1 MRHLVPWSFGSVP
14 VRASRP
20 TKLVPRVGGL
30 VGSMKARVRG
40 RDKEKPPR
48 RNPGG
53 QKEPY
58 RWASAFDRVAVL
70 PVLGLGGRDCQP
82 HLLAQDAGHKA
93 TDRMRLPAG
102 SFHEFL
108 PGGTA

>member
-1 MRHLVPWSFGSVP
+1 GRLRKSRECAGERSHE
-14 VRASRP
+14 ASGPMEFWFNSGVGIRP

-40 RDKEKPPR
+40 TDKEKPPR

-53 QKEPY
+53 QKEPIG
-58 RWASAFDRVAVL
+58 WVSAFDRVAVL

-82 HLLAQDAGHKA
+82 HLL
-93 TDRMRLPAG
+93 
-102 SFHEFL
+102 
-108 PGGTA
+108 